1 MKTINPNIKIIGVQA
16 EGSPALYKSYK
27 EGKLVNVPYS
37 QTIADGINIK
47 KPVERTFNI
56 IKKYVDDVV
65 TVDDEEISEA
75 MIYLLERCKL
85 VVEPSG
91 AVGLA
96 ALLHKKSPNLSGK
109 TVIVISGGNV
119 DIKMID
125 SIVQKGLLK
134 AGRYLKFT
142 TMISDLPGSLYN
154 LLGIIFSL
162 NASVINV
169 SHDRL
174 KNNLKIGHTQV
185 EILLETINQEHN
197 HQIVEVLKDKGY
209 NVVID

>member
-1 MKTINPNIKIIGVQA
+1 
-16 EGSPALYKSYK
+16 
-27 EGKLVNVPYS
+27 
-37 QTIADGINIK
+37 
-47 KPVERTFNI
+47 
-56 IKKYVDDVV
+56 
-65 TVDDEEISEA
+65 
-75 MIYLLERCKL
+75 
-85 VVEPSG
+85 
-91 AVGLA
+91 
-96 ALLHKKSPNLSGK
+96 
-109 TVIVISGGNV
+109 
-119 DIKMID
+119 MID